1 MTNDDKRGSDGDK
14 AMGSPSGLLPEAPDK
29 AAAKPGPSGKP
40 AKGAFKNG
48 VAINRLGPGG
58 SLRNRPGRI
67 LGTGRGSIVPT
78 SRG

>member
-1 MTNDDKRGSDGDK
+1 MTNDDKRASDGDK
-14 AMGSPSGLLPEAPDK
+14 APDK
-29 AAAKPGPSGKP
+29 ADAKPGASGKP
-40 AKGAFKNG
+40 AKGTFKNG
-48 VAINRLGPGG
+48 VAVNRLGPGG